1 MLATIFKWQKTRQHY
16 KRLIARKFWMCK
28 RSVRQNF
35 SVYFQVVGKVIKG
48 PGGEWAARSHAWM
61 NKRRVV
67 LQTMRWSRSGRPVA
81 ESVLQWTAECPEGV
95 TLSEFGVPFL
105 TFFWNHRIFFSGVQI
120 SWVDDR
126 LDRMDHSVLISDDV
140 YFRASPVFYDPFFDL
155 RPFIRDSWLD
165 KDAWIHHNILQKAAF
180 QVKQKFRKIR
190 IQSPP
195 DWSFPSAKKYRTKLK
210 RKFRLAPS
218 PWLKGSARHPWI

>member
-1 MLATIFKWQKTRQHY
+1 
-16 KRLIARKFWMCK
+16 MCK

-126 LDRMDHSVLISDDV
+126 LDRIAQFWFQMMHIFEPHLCSTIHSSIWDRLYETPDSTRTHGSTITFCKKQHSK
-140 YFRASPVFYDPFFDL
+140 SSKNSEKLESNHHPTGVFP
-155 RPFIRDSWLD
+155 
-165 KDAWIHHNILQKAAF
+165 LQRNTERNWKEN
-180 QVKQKFRKIR
+180 
-190 IQSPP
+190 SG
-195 DWSFPSAKKYRTKLK
+195 L
-210 RKFRLAPS
+210 L
-218 PWLKGSARHPWI
+218 LHLG